1 MVRGEIWV
9 ITIILPEYQFFS
21 NVMITPDIDEKYIAL
36 ALELAEKGRGKVEPN
51 PMVGAVLVKNGEIVG
66 KGYHQVFGGPHA
78 EVHAINEGGINCKG
92 ATLYVSME
100 PCAHYGKTAPCVNA
114 IIDAGIT
121 KVVTTVIDPNP
132 ITSGRGMQKLKDAG
146 IEVHLGVMESQAK
159 RLNAPF
165 FKLMQKGLPYVIVK
179 WAMSLDGKIATHTGD
194 SRWITSE
201 ESRAYVHKIRGQV
214 DGILVGINTVLRD
227 DPLLTCRLEGGRSPK
242 RIIIDSNALLP
253 IDSRLLNT
261 INESEII
268 VAVNK
273 GAQQER
279 VAKLEQLGC
288 KIIQTKDTNGFVD
301 LHDLFHRLGGMKL
314 TNILVEGGS
323 RIITSMIEERHV
335 DKVMVFIAPI
345 IIGGEGAKSPILGK
359 GVGKISAAAKFHE
372 ISVKRFSHDIVIEG
386 IPKY

>member
-1 MVRGEIWV
+1 
-9 ITIILPEYQFFS
+9 
-21 NVMITPDIDEKYIAL
+21 MITLDVDEKYMAL

-78 EVHAINEGGINCKG
+78 EIHAISDGGANCKG

-100 PCAHYGKTAPCVNA
+100 PCAHYGKTAPCVDA
-114 IIDAGIT
+114 IITAGIA

-132 ITSGRGMQKLKDAG
+132 ITSGKGIQKLKAAG
-146 IEVHLGVMESQAK
+146 IEVHLGVMEAQAK

-253 IDSRLLNT
+253 LNSRLLNT

-288 KIIQTKDTNGFVD
+288 KIIQTKDTNGSVD

-323 RIITSMIEERHV
+323 RVITSVIEGRHV

-359 GVGKISAAAKFHE
+359 GIDKICEAAKFHE
-372 ISVKRFSHDIVIEG
+372 ISVKRFSDDVVIEG